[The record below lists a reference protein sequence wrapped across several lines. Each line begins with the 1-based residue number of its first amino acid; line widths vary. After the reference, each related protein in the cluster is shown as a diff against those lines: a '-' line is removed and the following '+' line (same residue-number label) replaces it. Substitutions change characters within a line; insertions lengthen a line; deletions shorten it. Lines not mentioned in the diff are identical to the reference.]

1 MAGSTI
7 TTRQAAQ
14 ALGVSEASLKR
25 WCDQGLLPA
34 VRTPGGHRRLPLSGI
49 VQFVRERRLEL
60 VRPGLLGLPE
70 VTPPAVAD
78 HAALRDATQAAF
90 ASGNE
95 PVVCRLLLGSYFAG
109 TSAADILDD
118 LVGPAFSAVGER
130 WAHGDLAIYEE
141 RRAVEICTRVLF
153 QLRALL
159 PLPAPDAP
167 QAIGG
172 TLAGDP
178 YSLPMTMLE
187 LALREAGWRAQSYGC
202 GLPTSTLVEALQA
215 ERPRLLWLSVSTFD
229 SEPQF
234 LANFTPLY
242 AAAQDLGVAVLVGG
256 RMLTAELRE
265 RMQYS
270 AYGDNLRHAVEF
282 ARALWPLA
290 RGGTADAEN
299 GPSAI
304 VSPRP

>member
-1 MAGSTI
+1 MTESSI
-7 TTRQAAQ
+7 TTRQAAK

-25 WCDQGLLPA
+25 WCDQGLVPA
-34 VRTPGGHRRLPLSGI
+34 VRTPGGHRRLPLNGI
-49 VQFVRERRLEL
+49 VQFVRERHLEL

-70 VTPPAVAD
+70 VTPPVAVD
-78 HAALRDATQAAF
+78 HEALRDATRAAF

-95 PVVCRLLLGSYFAG
+95 PGVCRLLLGSYFAG
-109 TSAADILDD
+109 TTAAEILDD
-118 LVGPAFSAVGER
+118 LVAPAFRALGER
-130 WAHGDLAIYEE
+130 WAHGELAIYEE
-141 RRAVEICTRVLF
+141 RRAVEICARVLF
-153 QLRALL
+153 QLRAFL

-178 YSLPMTMLE
+178 YSLPTTMLE

-202 GLPTSTLVEALQA
+202 GLPAGTLAEALQA
-215 ERPRLLWLSVSTFD
+215 VRPRLLWLSVSACD

-234 LANFTPLY
+234 LSEYSQLY
-242 AAAQDLGVAVLVGG
+242 AAAQQLGVAVLVGG
-256 RMLTAELRE
+256 RMLTTELRE

-282 ARALWPLA
+282 ARALWPPA
-290 RGGTADAEN
+290 RGGTADA
-299 GPSAI
+299 GSG
-304 VSPRP
+304 R